1 MSAWFSFVKK
11 LTRILSFPEKPK
23 GYCTVS
29 ASAPL
34 PSPVLDT
41 INSIRSGKGWVW
53 KGEYYAVP
61 EAHLALKEILMYTTS
76 GELRV
81 VRIHES
87 GELVSIS
94 PREEMTLHL
103 YQAHQLSDY
112 HLNL

>member
-1 MSAWFSFVKK
+1 MSFVKK
-11 LTRILSFPEKPK
+11 LTKALSFGSKPQ

-61 EAHLALKEILMYTTS
+61 EAHTALKEILMYTAS

-81 VRIHES
+81 VRIHEC
-87 GELVSIS
+87 GELVSIA
-94 PREEMTLHL
+94 PREEMTLYL

>member
-1 MSAWFSFVKK
+1 MSTWLLFVKK
-11 LTRILSFPEKPK
+11 LTRILSFPKKPQ

-29 ASAPL
+29 ANAPL

-61 EAHLALKEILMYTTS
+61 EAQPALKEILMYTAS

-81 VRIHES
+81 VRIYES
-87 GELVSIS
+87 GELVSIA
-94 PREEMTLHL
+94 PREEMALHL
-103 YQAHQLSDY
+103 YQRHQLSDY